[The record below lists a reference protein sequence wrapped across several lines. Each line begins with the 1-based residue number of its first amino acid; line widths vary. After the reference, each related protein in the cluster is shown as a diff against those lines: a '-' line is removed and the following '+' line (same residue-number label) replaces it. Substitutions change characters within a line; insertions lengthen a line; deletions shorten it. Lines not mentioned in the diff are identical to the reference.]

1 MKDIELFRT
10 TTGDPITTSE
20 LLRLL
25 EKVRAPEAEI
35 LFMHTGMTF
44 GAPGPSLKRQ
54 ELLEHLY
61 ALIAELRV
69 PNLLVPTFTFS
80 FCNGEDYDVQGS
92 RSRMG
97 ALNEHIRRLPGAIRS
112 ADPLMSSVLIGKE
125 RALVEGLGHHSIG
138 AECTFDRIHARGARA
153 KFLFFGTT
161 VSECFTYTHYV
172 EERIGSPYRYQ
183 REFRG
188 KITDAGKTRDDA
200 YTLFVRYKGVVP
212 NPDGRLERTLLE
224 RGLLRKEACG
234 ASSISCV
241 DEADGYAVIA
251 EQLREDPYAYILSDP
266 RDRNTEFTAHNMV
279 AL

>member
-1 MKDIELFRT
+1 MKDLELFRT
-10 TTGDPITTSE
+10 ATGDAITSSTI
-20 LLRLL
+20 LRLL
-25 EKVRAPEAEI
+25 ERVRAPEAGI
-35 LFMHTGMTF
+35 LYMHTGMTF
-44 GAPGPSLKRQ
+44 GAPAPGLRRQ
-54 ELLEHLY
+54 ELLEHLW
-61 ALIAELRV
+61 AILAELKL

-97 ALNEHIRRLPGAIRS
+97 ALNEHVRRLPGAIRS
-112 ADPLMSSVLIGKE
+112 ADPLMSSVLIGDD
-125 RALVEGLGHHSIG
+125 RALVEGLGRHSIG
-138 AECTFDRIHARGARA
+138 AESTFDRIHARGERA

-172 EERIGSPYRYQ
+172 EERLGSPYRYR

-188 KITDAGKTRDDA
+188 RITDAGRTREDA
-200 YTLFVRYKGVVP
+200 YTLFVRYRGVVP
-212 NPDGRLERTLLE
+212 NPDGKLERTLFE

-241 DEADGYAVIA
+241 DEADGWGVIT
-251 EQLREDPYAYILSDP
+251 EQLEADPYAYILSDP
-266 RDRNTEFTAHNMV
+266 RDRNTEFTARNMV

>member
-1 MKDIELFRT
+1 MKDIELFQT
-10 TTGDPITTSE
+10 TTGDRITTSM
-20 LLRLL
+20 LLRSL
-25 EKVRAPEAEI
+25 EKVRAPEADI

-44 GAPGPSLKRQ
+44 GPPMPALRRT
-54 ELLEHLY
+54 ELLEHL
-61 ALIAELRV
+61 ALLIAELGI

-80 FCNGEDYDVQGS
+80 FCNGEDYNVQTS

-97 ALNEHIRRLPGAIRS
+97 ALNEHLRKLPGAIRS
-112 ADPLMSSVLIGKE
+112 VDPLMSSVLIGRE

-138 AECTFDRIHARGARA
+138 ADSTFDRIHDRGARA

-183 REFRG
+183 RDFRG
-188 KITDAGKTRDDA
+188 NITDAGKTWDDA
-200 YTLFVRYKGVVP
+200 YTLFVRYKDVVP
-212 NPDGRLERTLLE
+212 NPDGKLERTLLE
-224 RGLLRKEACG
+224 RGLLRKMVCG
-234 ASSISCV
+234 ASSISCI

-251 EQLREDPYAYILSDP
+251 EQLHDDPYAYIRSDP
-266 RDRNTEFTAHNMV
+266 RDRNTDFTAHNMV